1 MATKLEK
8 LFFAIGVQDGASSK
22 IAKLQANI
30 STLADRAKGAFIGMG
45 SAAMGLAGTALS
57 IKALAGPAIEL
68 NHALGEVEA
77 LGVDSKGLKIL
88 QAEAGRFAMQYG
100 KSATDIIKSSTAI
113 QEQVDGLTAKELATF
128 TTASNVL
135 AMASRSS
142 VDSMTGYV
150 SKMHGLFETQAG
162 NMGQA
167 RWAEQMVGQT
177 AFVTKAF
184 KAKGE
189 EISAGFDALGNRAVR
204 AGISAGE
211 QMAVIAAAQRDMG
224 GTAAGEQYKLLVDKA
239 RTAGRALGVSFTD
252 QQGRMLSM
260 VDILE
265 RVRAKYGDT
274 LTTAQQASLGKALG
288 DEKAGAF
295 LNTLLSKQGEL
306 TRVIKDVSTV
316 TNMDGARASARQ
328 TTDAFQRFGASLD
341 YVRASFTQ
349 KLMPTLERWTNKAST
364 HLETLNRWI
373 EKYPNVARVIGKV
386 GLAVLALSGIIAA
399 GTMVFYL
406 FKPVVSII
414 KGVAEAFKFL
424 NVAIRANPIAS
435 LIFLL
440 ITCIMYWDEIQALIG
455 FVWQRLRGFFES
467 LGPIGAPFVL
477 LMDTLAERWRLFT
490 DLFTDFS
497 WTKLLRLAVASVLTP
512 LEFFMGYIGKLL
524 SYVPGMGEHAERLMS
539 WKAANLVDMPS
550 APDSPEV
557 ESLKQSKTLQV
568 QQGGVMSS
576 AGSSSTMN
584 NNGRSVTIG
593 EQHIHVENA
602 TDMNDFWAMGLG

>member
-88 QAEAGRFAMQYG
+88 QTEAGRFAMQYG
-100 KSATDIIKSSTAI
+100 KSATDVIKSSTAI

-184 KAKGE
+184 KAKGD

>member
-100 KSATDIIKSSTAI
+100 KSATDVIKSSTAI

-184 KAKGE
+184 KAKGD

>member
-1 MATKLEK
+1 
-8 LFFAIGVQDGASSK
+8 
-22 IAKLQANI
+22 
-30 STLADRAKGAFIGMG
+30 
-45 SAAMGLAGTALS
+45 
-57 IKALAGPAIEL
+57 
-68 NHALGEVEA
+68 
-77 LGVDSKGLKIL
+77 
-88 QAEAGRFAMQYG
+88 
-100 KSATDIIKSSTAI
+100 
-113 QEQVDGLTAKELATF
+113 
-128 TTASNVL
+128 
-135 AMASRSS
+135 
-142 VDSMTGYV
+142 
-150 SKMHGLFETQAG
+150 
-162 NMGQA
+162 
-167 RWAEQMVGQT
+167 
-177 AFVTKAF
+177 
-184 KAKGE
+184 
-189 EISAGFDALGNRAVR
+189 
-204 AGISAGE
+204 
-211 QMAVIAAAQRDMG
+211 
-224 GTAAGEQYKLLVDKA
+224 
-239 RTAGRALGVSFTD
+239 
-252 QQGRMLSM
+252 
-260 VDILE
+260 
-265 RVRAKYGDT
+265 
-274 LTTAQQASLGKALG
+274 
-288 DEKAGAF
+288 
-295 LNTLLSKQGEL
+295 
-306 TRVIKDVSTV
+306 
-316 TNMDGARASARQ
+316 MDGARASARQ

-467 LGPIGAPFVL
+467 LGPLGAPFVL

-490 DLFTDFS
+490 DLFKDFS
-497 WTKLLRLAVASVLTP
+497 WTKLLRFAIASVLTP
-512 LEFFMGYIGKLL
+512 LEFFINAIGKLL
-524 SYVPGMGEHAERLMS
+524 SHVPGMSEQAEKLMN

-550 APDSPEV
+550 TPEDLEV

-568 QQGGVMSS
+568 QHGGVMPSG
-576 AGSSSTMN
+576 GSSSTMN
-584 NNGRSVTIG
+584 NSGRSVTIG

>member
-88 QAEAGRFAMQYG
+88 QTEAGRFAMQYG
-100 KSATDIIKSSTAI
+100 KSATDVIKSSTAI

-252 QQGRMLSM
+252 QQGHMLSM

-467 LGPIGAPFVL
+467 LGPLGAPFVL

-490 DLFTDFS
+490 DLFKDFS
-497 WTKLLRLAVASVLTP
+497 WTKLLRFAIASVLTP
-512 LEFFMGYIGKLL
+512 LEFFINAIGKLL
-524 SYVPGMGEHAERLMS
+524 SHVPGMSEQAEKLMN

-550 APDSPEV
+550 TPEDLEV

-568 QQGGVMSS
+568 QHGGVMPSG
-576 AGSSSTMN
+576 GSSSTMN
-584 NNGRSVTIG
+584 NSGRSVTIG